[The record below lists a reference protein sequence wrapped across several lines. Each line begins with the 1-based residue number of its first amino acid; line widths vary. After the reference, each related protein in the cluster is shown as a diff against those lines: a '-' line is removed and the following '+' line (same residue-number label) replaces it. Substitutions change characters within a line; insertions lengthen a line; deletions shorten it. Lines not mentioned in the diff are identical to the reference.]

1 MSEINDGGPAFP
13 NVPTEV
19 SDQCTSWDMGMSLR
33 DWFAGQVLAGV
44 ESKVD
49 HRRYASG
56 CGLTLKQWIEQ
67 CALEDAEYC
76 YAKADAM
83 IAAREA
89 EQCYRRAEAMIT
101 ERNVAKGGEA

>member
-1 MSEINDGGPAFP
+1 
-13 NVPTEV
+13 
-19 SDQCTSWDMGMSLR
+19 MSLR
-33 DWFAGQVLAGV
+33 DWFAGQTAAGQAA
-44 ESKVD
+44 SDD
-49 HRRYASG
+49 HRRYRDG